1 MSTLPSTH
9 ERNRLR
15 QSLINLASLLVLTL
29 LVCGLVSLFALWS
42 MERLHT
48 QAATTQ
54 THLLQAVNDA
64 RTSQVAFKIQVQSWK
79 NLLIRGDV
87 ASDYDSALEDFQVS
101 EHNAEVS
108 LQAIADWAASVGDGA
123 LATRAHAIIEQHAQI
138 GRAYRAAM
146 PHRDN
151 VKHSRATADAAVRGI
166 DRPLNEKIDEL
177 AAEIVTKNAEE
188 GQRQRRLEHDRFATL
203 SQAIWVSIGLSLL
216 LVSSLLWRTLRDP
229 ALHG

>member
-42 MERLHT
+42 MERLHA

-54 THLLQAVNDA
+54 INLLKAVNDA

-87 ASDYDSALEDFQVS
+87 ASDYEAALQDFQAS
-101 EHNAEVS
+101 ERTTEES
-108 LQAIADWAASVGDGA
+108 LKFIAAWAGSVHDSD
-123 LATRAHAIIEQHAQI
+123 LATKARDIIAQHAEI
-138 GRAYRAAM
+138 GRAYRTAM
-146 PHRDN
+146 PTQAN
-151 VKHSRATADAAVRGI
+151 VKQLRATADAAVRGI
-166 DRPLNEKIDEL
+166 DRPLNRRIDEM

-188 GQRQRRLEHDRFATL
+188 GQRQRQLEHDRFSTL
-203 SQAIWVSIGLSLL
+203 SRAIWISIGLSLL